1 MNMKNDV
8 VQHSH
13 FLTEDTDA
21 MYTYI
26 EAIKTLGLKPEVE
39 LKLSQSHGHKYVFHV
54 AALKPVV
61 MNGVYIE
68 VGSLKITSSTD
79 VSKVASLLASC
90 ASGSRI

>member
-1 MNMKNDV
+1 MKNEV

-54 AALKPVV
+54 AALKPVQFTSID
-61 MNGVYIE
+61 IE
-68 VGSLKITSSTD
+68 VGSITAGIHSGEQIKTLG
-79 VSKVASLLASC
+79 KALAS
-90 ASGSRI
+90 RI

>member
-1 MNMKNDV
+1 MKNEV

-61 MNGVYIE
+61 ANGVYIDS
-68 VGSLKITSSTD
+68 GSFTLKPGAD
-79 VSKVASLLASC
+79 AKALASIIT
-90 ASGSRI
+90 AYSAGSRI